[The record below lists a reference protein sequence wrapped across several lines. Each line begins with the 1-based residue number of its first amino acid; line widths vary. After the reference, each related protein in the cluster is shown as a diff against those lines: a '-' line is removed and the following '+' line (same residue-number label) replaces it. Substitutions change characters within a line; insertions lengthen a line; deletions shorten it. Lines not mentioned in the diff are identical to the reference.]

1 MKSPALTCFLSY
13 YPAYLSW
20 IIIVLIKPAIQVSS
34 NQIAGE
40 QNIDAFDDVCFC
52 NCIPVFTKQVSF
64 TDLNLQQSLN
74 DVKTFACMTSP
85 QKTQCESCIQVS
97 FFFCCVAP
105 VCFLSDQRA
114 ILRTSLNESIIF
126 FFQGFGLVDDERC

>member
-1 MKSPALTCFLSY
+1 
-13 YPAYLSW
+13 
-20 IIIVLIKPAIQVSS
+20 
-34 NQIAGE
+34 
-40 QNIDAFDDVCFC
+40 
-52 NCIPVFTKQVSF
+52 
-64 TDLNLQQSLN
+64 LNLQQSLN

-126 FFQGFGLVDDERC
+126 FFQGFGLVDDERCWPPVHTAAEHGCRLSTKVPVQWLRAMCNCADGEHYWRMKVNYENSD